1 MKIVVLDG
9 GTTNPGDISWA
20 PLEALGDLTVY
31 PNTPRELLLERARGA
46 GALITNRVR
55 LDRETVNALPE
66 LRYIGTL
73 SIGVNQVDGA
83 AARERGIPLCNV
95 PYYCVEAVA
104 QHALSLLLC
113 LTSHGESYS
122 QAVRRGEWSQAEAE
136 AAGAWPLTELWGKK
150 LGIVGFGNIG
160 KAMARLGQ
168 ALGMEVLLSS
178 RTEKEAPSCRWV
190 DLDTLFRESDVV
202 SLHCPLTPQTQDLVD
217 ARRLGLMKPTAFLIN
232 TARGGLVR
240 EQALAD
246 ALNQGRLA
254 GAGLDV
260 LAQEPPAP
268 NCPLLTARNC
278 LLTPHVAW
286 ASREA
291 RERLIQTVAD
301 NLSAFLQGR
310 PQNVAN
316 P

>member
-1 MKIVVLDG
+1 MKIFVLDG

-31 PNTPRELLLERARGA
+31 PNTPPELLLERARGA

-178 RTEKEAPSCRWV
+178 RT
-190 DLDTLFRESDVV
+190 
-202 SLHCPLTPQTQDLVD
+202 
-217 ARRLGLMKPTAFLIN
+217 
-232 TARGGLVR
+232 
-240 EQALAD
+240 
-246 ALNQGRLA
+246 
-254 GAGLDV
+254 
-260 LAQEPPAP
+260 
-268 NCPLLTARNC
+268 
-278 LLTPHVAW
+278 
-286 ASREA
+286 
-291 RERLIQTVAD
+291 
-301 NLSAFLQGR
+301 
-310 PQNVAN
+310 
-316 P
+316 

>member
-1 MKIVVLDG
+1 MGVYWEESRADSARKEADLVKIVVLDG

-122 QAVRRGEWSQAEAE
+122 QAD
-136 AAGAWPLTELWGKK
+136 EL
-150 LGIVGFGNIG
+150 
-160 KAMARLGQ
+160 
-168 ALGMEVLLSS
+168 
-178 RTEKEAPSCRWV
+178 
-190 DLDTLFRESDVV
+190 
-202 SLHCPLTPQTQDLVD
+202 
-217 ARRLGLMKPTAFLIN
+217 
-232 TARGGLVR
+232 
-240 EQALAD
+240 
-246 ALNQGRLA
+246 
-254 GAGLDV
+254 
-260 LAQEPPAP
+260 
-268 NCPLLTARNC
+268 
-278 LLTPHVAW
+278 
-286 ASREA
+286 
-291 RERLIQTVAD
+291 
-301 NLSAFLQGR
+301 
-310 PQNVAN
+310 
-316 P
+316 